1 MDYLTVTYAVIM
13 IPSVS
18 FIIVII
24 VKYFVT
30 KGSEQR
36 ETGQVFCV
44 YAKVLINT
52 FATDQEYWF

>member
-36 ETGQVFCV
+36 ETG
-44 YAKVLINT
+44 
-52 FATDQEYWF
+52 